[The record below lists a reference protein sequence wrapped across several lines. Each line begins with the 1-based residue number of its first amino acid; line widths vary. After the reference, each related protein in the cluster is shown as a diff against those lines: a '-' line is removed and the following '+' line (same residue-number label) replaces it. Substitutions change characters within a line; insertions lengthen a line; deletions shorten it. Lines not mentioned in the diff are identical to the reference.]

1 MQDIEKRKVPAA
13 KGIRFDIDAN
23 DDDASVKLAKY
34 QGLNGSTLATAHTFV
49 IGDDSS
55 ARNAFD
61 NTRAYDGVT
70 LAQPWGRVLGDNS
83 VARAVF
89 AGIQAFNGVTIA
101 SPWGRVLGDN
111 SGARTAFMETNA
123 YDGMTISR
131 PWGRVLG
138 DASDA
143 QSVFRSISALDG
155 TVLATRYVDVVTRKS
170 GDGSARAATG
180 GRISGPGTGTSD
192 SIPMWLSNG
201 EHVIRAAAASKLD
214 RTVGPNFLNVLNAT
228 GDLDRAVSQARTSYA
243 RSAVDMSRSAY
254 AAGGRVEKMMSGLY
268 EVNVQVPARTG
279 TTVNQT
285 FNTKVVRSNDDL
297 YVAAPIL
304 HRNAL
309 AEARRYQ
316 R

>member
-1 MQDIEKRKVPAA
+1 MRIALSLIPDVKNTDITAT
-13 KGIRFDIDAN
+13 DDTAN
-23 DDDASVKLAKY
+23 
-34 QGLNGSTLATAHTFV
+34 
-49 IGDDSS
+49 
-55 ARNAFD
+55 
-61 NTRAYDGVT
+61 
-70 LAQPWGRVLGDNS
+70 
-83 VARAVF
+83 
-89 AGIQAFNGVTIA
+89 
-101 SPWGRVLGDN
+101 
-111 SGARTAFMETNA
+111 GA
-123 YDGMTISR
+123 
-131 PWGRVLG
+131 
-138 DASDA
+138 
-143 QSVFRSISALDG
+143 
-155 TVLATRYVDVVTRKS
+155 
-170 GDGSARAATG
+170 GSARLTMGAYEEQYGHVDSKLTATDNTGGPTSTAKGNISSVPNSHGTNVNATDNTAGATGSAKGNIRSVPNSHNTGFKGHVDGSLSSAVASANKWISGVSNWVTVHIRGIFEGSKAGKATG

-201 EHVIRAAAASKLD
+201 EHVIRAAAVSKLD

-228 GDLDRAVSQARTSYA
+228 GDLDRAVSQARTLYA

-268 EVNVQVPARTG
+268 EVNVQVPASTG